1 MFIYILQ
8 MRLNLLVCEIIETES
23 STFKAQ
29 NLSFKII
36 VGGAPV
42 TQEFADAIAADGYG
56 DNAPGAV
63 EQVNRFAHA
72 EEKAAYF
79 FIFQSYCI
87 Y

>member
-1 MFIYILQ
+1 M
-8 MRLNLLVCEIIETES
+8 
-23 STFKAQ
+23 
-29 NLSFKII
+29 

-42 TQEFADAIAADGYG
+42 TQEFADAIGADGYG

-72 EEKAAYF
+72 EEKVAYF

>member
-1 MFIYILQ
+1 
-8 MRLNLLVCEIIETES
+8 MRLNLLVCEIFETES
-23 STFKAQ
+23 STFKAK

-42 TQEFADAIAADGYG
+42 TQEFAGAIGADGYG
-56 DNAPGAV
+56 DDAPGAV

-87 Y
+87 YR

>member
-1 MFIYILQ
+1 MKFLK
-8 MRLNLLVCEIIETES
+8 TES

-42 TQEFADAIAADGYG
+42 TQEFADAIGADGYG
-56 DNAPGAV
+56 DNAPRAV
-63 EQVNRFAHA
+63 VQVNRFAHA

>member
-1 MFIYILQ
+1 M
-8 MRLNLLVCEIIETES
+8 VCEIFETES

-42 TQEFADAIAADGYG
+42 TQEFADAIGADGYG

>member
-1 MFIYILQ
+1 MKFLK
-8 MRLNLLVCEIIETES
+8 TES

-42 TQEFADAIAADGYG
+42 TQEFAYDIGADGCG
-56 DNAPGAV
+56 NNDPGAV
-63 EQVNRFAHA
+63 EQVYRFAHA

-79 FIFQSYCI
+79 FIFQSYYI

>member
-1 MFIYILQ
+1 MK
-8 MRLNLLVCEIIETES
+8 LLKPNTPL
-23 STFKAQ
+23 FKAQ

-36 VGGAPV
+36 VVGVSV
-42 TQEFADAIAADGYG
+42 TQEFVDAIGADGYG
-56 DNAPGAV
+56 DNAPSAV

>member
-1 MFIYILQ
+1 M
-8 MRLNLLVCEIIETES
+8 VCAIFETKS
-23 STFKAQ
+23 SVFKDQ

-42 TQEFADAIAADGYG
+42 TKEFTDAIGADEYV

-63 EQVNRFAHA
+63 EQVNRFVHA
-72 EEKAAYF
+72 EEKAACF

>member
-1 MFIYILQ
+1 MKF
-8 MRLNLLVCEIIETES
+8 IETES

-42 TQEFADAIAADGYG
+42 TQEFADAIGVDGYG

-63 EQVNRFAHA
+63 EQVNRFTHV

>member
-1 MFIYILQ
+1 MKFLK
-8 MRLNLLVCEIIETES
+8 TES
-23 STFKAQ
+23 STFKVQ

-36 VGGAPV
+36 VGSAPV
-42 TQEFADAIAADGYG
+42 TQEFADAIGADGYG

-63 EQVNRFAHA
+63 EQISRFAHA

>member
-1 MFIYILQ
+1 MLYEVF
-8 MRLNLLVCEIIETES
+8 ETES
-23 STFKAQ
+23 SIFKFQ

-42 TQEFADAIAADGYG
+42 TLEIADAIGADGYG
-56 DNAPGAV
+56 DDAPGAV

-87 Y
+87 

>member
-1 MFIYILQ
+1 MKFLKPNPPQ
-8 MRLNLLVCEIIETES
+8 FN
-23 STFKAQ
+23 AQ
-29 NLSFKII
+29 DLSFKII

-42 TQEFADAIAADGYG
+42 TQEFADALGSDGYG

-63 EQVNRFAHA
+63 EQVNRFTHA
-72 EEKAAYF
+72 EEKATDL